1 MAKYCGKDLLLQMG
15 NGASPEV
22 FTTIGAMKSNSL
34 TINNEKVDVTTKD
47 DMAWQALLACGVR
60 SMALT
65 AAGPISSDAMQKALE
80 LAANSSPIK
89 NFKIVT
95 GRLDTYVGPFL
106 ISSFARTGEHN
117 QAEQWTVSLDSAGA
131 ITYTPPT

>member
-47 DMAWQALLACGVR
+47 DMAW
-60 SMALT
+60 
-65 AAGPISSDAMQKALE
+65 
-80 LAANSSPIK
+80 
-89 NFKIVT
+89 
-95 GRLDTYVGPFL
+95 
-106 ISSFARTGEHN
+106 H
-117 QAEQWTVSLDSAGA
+117 
-131 ITYTPPT
+131 

>member
-60 SMALT
+60 SMAVT
-65 AAGPISSDAMQKALE
+65 ASGPISSDVVQKALE
-80 LAANSSPIK
+80 LAANTSPIK

-95 GRLDTYVGPFL
+95 GRLDVYQGSFL
-106 ISSFARTGEHN
+106 IGSFARSGEHN
-117 QAEQWTVSLDSAGA
+117 GAEQWTLSLDSAGA
-131 ITYTPPT
+131 IAYTPPT